1 MRTCPECDEPIGRE
15 AEDCPHCGAS
25 FSPGESE
32 TPGITDKETDSTKYF
47 MAAGIILLGLWALAW
62 FVIPWHF
69 SGRQD
74 EAEVIV
80 RDALASVQTGLAA
93 YDSANGT
100 YPASI
105 SSLGD
110 TAIVAAK
117 KAHSARY
124 SLRYV
129 PGLAGADGRIHN
141 LLAHF
146 PLEDGRLCELLHR
159 PIHYLSF
166 HHSESR
172 RNRRRSAY
180 QTADLARPLQNFTF
194 NC

>member
-1 MRTCPECDEPIGRE
+1 MDFSFEALKDAAINLDTIRDFLATAIPAIAPLAARPSLRFHSQMILKRPPGVVRRRCEFDFIFARPYHDLRMRTCPECNEPIGLE

-25 FSPGESE
+25 FSPSESE

-80 RDALASVQTGLAA
+80 RDALASVQTGLSA
-93 YDSANGT
+93 YESASGT
-100 YPASI
+100 YPSSL

-110 TAIVAAK
+110 TAIVAVK
-117 KAHSARY
+117 KAHSAR
-124 SLRYV
+124 
-129 PGLAGADGRIHN
+129 
-141 LLAHF
+141 
-146 PLEDGRLCELLHR
+146 
-159 PIHYLSF
+159 
-166 HHSESR
+166 
-172 RNRRRSAY
+172 
-180 QTADLARPLQNFTF
+180 
-194 NC
+194 